1 MTSGCNKTYKLT
13 TSMNSKP
20 QLNFWQI
27 WNLCFGFFGIQFGF
41 ALQNANVSRIFQILG
56 APIEEIP
63 ILWVAAPITG
73 LLIQPV
79 IGYMSD
85 KTWNRVGRRRPYIL
99 CGATAATLALLVMPN
114 SPELWIAAGMLWVL
128 DASLNIALAPSIA
141 MLGDT
146 LPDEQRASGFSM
158 QSFFIGVSAVVASA
172 LPWILSNWLDVVN
185 TAPVGEVPPSVTYA
199 FYAGASILLL
209 SLCWSAWK
217 TTEYSPEQMARFEQ
231 WRNAQHPMQDEK
243 IYLGFYRN
251 GSWFLAAGI
260 LFTALI
266 LSADF
271 DYKLLILAIGIALF
285 GALQIIAGAL
295 QARQRQ
301 HNMLYQITRD
311 IVLMPRVMRQLA
323 VVQCLSWFAL
333 FSMWIYTTAAV
344 TSHHYHSTD
353 PTSLAYNEG
362 ADWVGVLFAAYNGFA
377 ALAAFAIPILVRKTN
392 RKITHMVNLC
402 LGAAGFISFLWIR
415 DPQWLL
421 LAMLGVGFAW
431 ASILALPLAILT
443 SVLPPAKMG
452 VYAGI
457 YNFFIVIP
465 QILASSILALVVS
478 HWFGGQPIYALV
490 SAGIF
495 LLLAAIATAFVD
507 DNHNA

>member
-1 MTSGCNKTYKLT
+1 
-13 TSMNSKP
+13 MNNKP
-20 QLNFWQI
+20 QLGFWQI

-85 KTWNRVGRRRPYIL
+85 KTWNRFGRRRPYIL
-99 CGATAATLALLVMPN
+99 FGAIAATLALLVMPN

-128 DASLNIALAPSIA
+128 DASLNIALGPSIA

-146 LPDEQRASGFSM
+146 LPDEQRATGFSM

-172 LPWILSNWLDVVN
+172 LPWILNNWLNVAN
-185 TAPVGEVPPSVTYA
+185 TAPAGEVPPSVTYA
-199 FYAGASILLL
+199 FYIGALMLLASL
-209 SLCWSAWK
+209 SWSAWK
-217 TTEYSPEQMARFEQ
+217 SKEYSPQQMAAFEQ
-231 WRNAQHPMQDEK
+231 WRATQTVVDEQH
-243 IYLGFYRN
+243 YAGFYRN
-251 GSWFLAAGI
+251 GSTFLGGGVLAS
-260 LFTALI
+260 TLI
-266 LSADF
+266 LLANF
-271 DYKLLILAIGIALF
+271 DHKLLILAAGITLF
-285 GALQIIAGAL
+285 GLLQLIAGYL
-295 QARQRQ
+295 QTRNRNQNA
-301 HNMLYQITRD
+301 LYQITRD
-311 IVLMPRVMRQLA
+311 IVLMPRAMRQLA
-323 VVQCLSWFAL
+323 IVQCLSWFAL

-353 PTSLAYNEG
+353 TTSVAYNEG

-377 ALAAFAIPILVRKTN
+377 ALAALAIPQLVRLTN
-392 RKITHMVNLC
+392 RKTTHMINLC
-402 LGAAGFISFLWIR
+402 LGALGFISFVWIR

-421 LAMLGVGFAW
+421 LAMVGVGFAW

-478 HWFGGQPIYALV
+478 HLFGGKPIYALV
-490 SAGIF
+490 CAGVF
-495 LLLAAIATAFVD
+495 LILAAIATAFVD
-507 DNHNA
+507 DKYSK

>member
-1 MTSGCNKTYKLT
+1 
-13 TSMNSKP
+13 MNSKP
-20 QLNFWQI
+20 QLGFWQI

-85 KTWNRVGRRRPYIL
+85 KTWNRFGRRRPYFL
-99 CGATAATLALLVMPN
+99 FGAIAATLALLVMPN

-128 DASLNIALAPSIA
+128 DASLNIALGPSIA

-146 LPDEQRASGFSM
+146 LPDGQRATGFSM

-172 LPWILSNWLDVVN
+172 LPWILNNWLDVAN
-185 TAPVGEVPPSVTYA
+185 TAPAGEVPPSVTYA
-199 FYAGASILLL
+199 FYIGASMLLA

-217 TTEYSPEQMARFEQ
+217 SKEYSPQQMAAFEQ
-231 WRNAQHPMQDEK
+231 WRTTQVVAGEQP
-243 IYLGFYRN
+243 YAGFYRN
-251 GSWFLAAGI
+251 GCIFLGGGLLA
-260 LFTALI
+260 TTLI
-266 LSADF
+266 LLANF
-271 DYKLLILAIGIALF
+271 DHKLLILAAGIALF
-285 GALQIIAGAL
+285 GLLQLIAGYL
-295 QARQRQ
+295 QTRNRNQNA
-301 HNMLYQITRD
+301 LYQITRD

-353 PTSLAYNEG
+353 TTSIAYNEG

-377 ALAAFAIPILVRKTN
+377 ALAALVIPQLVRITN
-392 RKITHMVNLC
+392 RKTTHMINLC
-402 LGAAGFISFLWIR
+402 LGALGFISFLWIR

-421 LAMLGVGFAW
+421 LAMVGVGFAW

-443 SVLPPAKMG
+443 SVLPPTKMG
-452 VYAGI
+452 IYAGI

-478 HWFGGQPIYALV
+478 HLFGGEPVYALV
-490 SAGIF
+490 CAGMF
-495 LLLAAIATAFVD
+495 LILAAIATAFVD
-507 DNHNA
+507 DKHS

>member
-1 MTSGCNKTYKLT
+1 
-13 TSMNSKP
+13 MNSKP
-20 QLNFWQI
+20 QLSFWQI

-63 ILWVAAPITG
+63 ILWVAAPLTG

-85 KTWNRVGRRRPYIL
+85 KTWSRVGRRRPYVL
-99 CGATAATLALLVMPN
+99 CGAIAATLALLVMPN

-146 LPDEQRASGFSM
+146 LPKEQRAQGFSM

-172 LPWILSNWLDVVN
+172 LPWILNNWLGVAN

-199 FYAGASILLL
+199 FYAGATILLL

-217 TTEYSPEQMARFEQ
+217 TTEYSPAQLARFEQ
-231 WRNAQHPMQDEK
+231 WRNAQQTDEEEK
-243 IYLGFYRN
+243 NYPGFHRN
-251 GSWFLAAGI
+251 GCWFFVAGI
-260 LFTALI
+260 VLTALI
-266 LSADF
+266 LSAGF
-271 DYKLLILAIGIALF
+271 DYKLLILALGIALF
-285 GALQIIAGAL
+285 GVLQIIAGAL
-295 QARQRQ
+295 QLRNLH
-301 HNMLYQITRD
+301 HNPVYQITRD

-323 VVQCLSWFAL
+323 LVQCLSWFAL

-353 PTSLAYNEG
+353 PTSPTYNEG

-377 ALAAFAIPILVRKTN
+377 ALAALAIPQIVRRTN
-392 RKITHMVNLC
+392 RKITHMINLC
-402 LGAAGFISFLWIR
+402 LGALGFISFLWIR
-415 DPQWLL
+415 DPHWLL

-443 SVLPPAKMG
+443 SALPPTKMG

-478 HWFGGQPIYALV
+478 HWFDGQPVYALV
-490 SAGIF
+490 CAGAF

-507 DNHNA
+507 DHHA

>member
-1 MTSGCNKTYKLT
+1 
-13 TSMNSKP
+13 MNSKP
-20 QLNFWQI
+20 QLGFWQI

-63 ILWVAAPITG
+63 ILWVAAPLTG

-85 KTWNRVGRRRPYIL
+85 KTWNRFGRRRPYL
-99 CGATAATLALLVMPN
+99 LFGAIAATLALLVMPN

-128 DASLNIALAPSIA
+128 DASLNIALGPSIA

-172 LPWILSNWLDVVN
+172 LPWILNNWLDVAN
-185 TAPVGEVPPSVTYA
+185 TAPAGEVPPSVTYA
-199 FYAGASILLL
+199 FYIGALMLLASL
-209 SLCWSAWK
+209 SWSAWK
-217 TTEYSPEQMARFEQ
+217 SKEYSPQQMAAFEQ
-231 WRNAQHPMQDEK
+231 WRAVHPVADEQH
-243 IYLGFYRN
+243 YAGFYRN
-251 GSWFLAAGI
+251 GSIFLGGGLLAS
-260 LFTALI
+260 TLI
-266 LSADF
+266 LLANF
-271 DYKLLILAIGIALF
+271 DHKLLILTAGIALF
-285 GALQIIAGAL
+285 GLLQLIAGYL
-295 QARQRQ
+295 QTRHRNRSA
-301 HNMLYQITRD
+301 LYQITRD

-323 VVQCLSWFAL
+323 LVQCLSWFAL

-353 PTSLAYNEG
+353 TTSIAYNEG

-377 ALAAFAIPILVRKTN
+377 ALAAFVIPQLVRITN
-392 RKITHMVNLC
+392 RKTTHMINLC
-402 LGAAGFISFLWIR
+402 LGALGFISFLWIR

-421 LAMLGVGFAW
+421 LAMVGVGFAW
-431 ASILALPLAILT
+431 ASILALPLAMLT
-443 SVLPPAKMG
+443 SVLPPTKMG

-478 HWFGGQPIYALV
+478 HLFGGEPVYALV
-490 SAGIF
+490 CAGVF
-495 LLLAAIATAFVD
+495 LILAAIATAFVD
-507 DNHNA
+507 DQNRK

>member
-1 MTSGCNKTYKLT
+1 
-13 TSMNSKP
+13 MNSKP
-20 QLNFWQI
+20 QLGFWQI

-41 ALQNANVSRIFQILG
+41 ALQNANASRIFQILG

-85 KTWNRVGRRRPYIL
+85 KTWNRFGRRRPYFL
-99 CGATAATLALLVMPN
+99 FGAIAATLALLVMPN

-128 DASLNIALAPSIA
+128 DASLNIALGPSIA

-172 LPWILSNWLDVVN
+172 LPWILNNWLDVAN
-185 TAPVGEVPPSVTYA
+185 TAPSGQVPPSVTYA
-199 FYAGASILLL
+199 FYIGASILLL

-217 TTEYSPEQMARFEQ
+217 TPEYSPQQMAAFEQ
-231 WRNAQHPMQDEK
+231 WRATQTPVEQT
-243 IYLGFYRN
+243 YSGFYRN
-251 GSWFLAAGI
+251 GSMFLGVGI
-260 LFTALI
+260 LISGLI
-266 LSADF
+266 VLANF
-271 DYKLLILAIGIALF
+271 DHKLLILAAGIALF
-285 GALQIIAGAL
+285 GLLQLIAGYL
-295 QARQRQ
+295 QHRNRQQ
-301 HNMLYQITRD
+301 NALYQITRD
-311 IVLMPRVMRQLA
+311 IVLMPAVMRQLA
-323 VVQCLSWFAL
+323 IVQCLSWFAL

-344 TSHHYHSTD
+344 TSHHYHSVD
-353 PTSLAYNEG
+353 PTSAAYNNG

-377 ALAAFAIPILVRKTN
+377 ALAAFVIPQLVRKTN
-392 RKITHMVNLC
+392 RKIAHMINLC
-402 LGAAGFISFLWIR
+402 LGAAGFISFFWIN

-478 HWFGGQPIYALV
+478 HWFGGHPIYALV
-490 SAGIF
+490 CAGLF
-495 LLLAAIATAFVD
+495 LILAAIATVFVD
-507 DNHNA
+507 DKHGE

>member
-1 MTSGCNKTYKLT
+1 
-13 TSMNSKP
+13 MNSKP
-20 QLNFWQI
+20 QLGFWQI

-85 KTWNRVGRRRPYIL
+85 KTWNRVGRRRPYFL
-99 CGATAATLALLVMPN
+99 FGAIAATLALLVMPN
-114 SPELWIAAGMLWVL
+114 SPELWMAAGMLWVL
-128 DASLNIALAPSIA
+128 DASLNIALGPTIA
-141 MLGDT
+141 LLGDT
-146 LPDEQRASGFSM
+146 LPDEQRARGFSM

-172 LPWILSNWLDVVN
+172 LPWILNNWLNVAN
-185 TAPVGEVPPSVTYA
+185 TAPTGEVPPSVTYA
-199 FYAGASILLL
+199 FYTGASILLL

-217 TTEYSPEQMARFEQ
+217 TPEYSPQQLAAFAQWHAAQTPVMDEQNYA
-231 WRNAQHPMQDEK
+231 
-243 IYLGFYRN
+243 GFYRH
-251 GSWFLAAGI
+251 GGVFLGVGI
-260 LFTALI
+260 LSVALI
-266 LSADF
+266 LLANF
-271 DYKLLILAIGIALF
+271 DHKLLILAAGVALF
-285 GALQIIAGAL
+285 GVLQLIAGVL
-295 QARQRQ
+295 QNRNRR
-301 HNMLYQITRD
+301 HNALYQITRD

-323 VVQCLSWFAL
+323 LVQCLSWFAL

-353 PTSLAYNEG
+353 PTSAAYNEG

-377 ALAAFAIPILVRKTN
+377 ALAAFAIPLLVRHTN
-392 RKITHMVNLC
+392 RKITHMINLC
-402 LGAAGFISFLWIR
+402 LGALGFISFLWIR
-415 DPQWLL
+415 DPHWLL

-478 HWFGGQPIYALV
+478 HWFGGKPIYAV
-490 SAGIF
+490 VCAGVF

-507 DNHNA
+507 DNHSE

>member
-1 MTSGCNKTYKLT
+1 MKH
-13 TSMNSKP
+13 KP
-20 QLNFWQI
+20 QLGFWQI

-63 ILWVAAPITG
+63 ILWVAAPVTG

-85 KTWNRVGRRRPYIL
+85 KTWNRHGRRRPYIL
-99 CGATAATLALLVMPN
+99 YGAIAATLALLVMPN

-141 MLGDT
+141 LVSDM
-146 LPDEQRASGFSM
+146 LPDEQRSAGFSM

-172 LPWILSNWLDVVN
+172 LPWILNNWLDIAN
-185 TAPVGEVPPSVTYA
+185 TAPQGQVPPSVTYA
-199 FYAGASILLL
+199 FYLGAAILLL
-209 SLCWSAWK
+209 SLLWSSYR
-217 TTEYSPEQMARFEQ
+217 TREYSPAQMAAFQRRRDEQ
-231 WRNAQHPMQDEK
+231 QADPSEQHYPGFTRWGM
-243 IYLGFYRN
+243 IFLGA
-251 GSWFLAAGI
+251 GTLASI
-260 LFTALI
+260 LIPAVGLDAKLYP
-266 LSADF
+266 LSF
-271 DYKLLILAIGIALF
+271 GIALF
-285 GALQIIAGAL
+285 GLLQLAAGVLQNSGRTDNALY
-295 QARQRQ
+295 
-301 HNMLYQITRD
+301 HITRD
-311 IVLMPRVMRQLA
+311 IVLMPRTMRQLA
-323 VVQCLSWFAL
+323 LVQCLSWFAL

-344 TSHHYHSTD
+344 TAHHYHSTD
-353 PTSLAYNEG
+353 PTSVAYNKG

-377 ALAAFAIPILVRKTN
+377 ALAALAIPLLVRKTN
-392 RKITHMVNLC
+392 RKITHMINLC
-402 LGAAGFISFLWIR
+402 LGASGLISFLFIR

-421 LAMLGVGFAW
+421 LAMVGVGFAW

-443 SVLPPAKMG
+443 SALPPAKMG

-478 HWFGGQPIYALV
+478 KLFGGQPIYALV
-490 SAGIF
+490 CAGAFMI
-495 LLLAAIATAFVD
+495 LAAIATVFVD
-507 DNHNA
+507 DSYNA

>member
-1 MTSGCNKTYKLT
+1 
-13 TSMNSKP
+13 MNSKP
-20 QLNFWQI
+20 QLGFWQI

-85 KTWNRVGRRRPYIL
+85 KTWNRFGRRRPYFL
-99 CGATAATLALLVMPN
+99 FGAIAATFALLVMPN

-128 DASLNIALAPSIA
+128 DASLNIALGPSIA

-146 LPDEQRASGFSM
+146 LPDEQRATGFSM

-172 LPWILSNWLDVVN
+172 LPWILNNWLDVAN
-185 TAPVGEVPPSVTYA
+185 TAPAGEVPLSVTYA
-199 FYAGASILLL
+199 FYIGASMLLA

-217 TTEYSPEQMARFEQ
+217 SKEYSPQQMAAFEQ
-231 WRNAQHPMQDEK
+231 WRTTQAVADEQP
-243 IYLGFYRN
+243 YAGFYRN
-251 GSWFLAAGI
+251 GNVFLGGGVLA
-260 LFTALI
+260 TALI
-266 LSADF
+266 LLANF
-271 DYKLLILAIGIALF
+271 DHKLLILAAGIALF
-285 GALQIIAGAL
+285 GLLQLIAGYL
-295 QARQRQ
+295 QARNRNQ
-301 HNMLYQITRD
+301 NALYQITRD

-353 PTSLAYNEG
+353 TTSVAYNEG

-377 ALAAFAIPILVRKTN
+377 ALAALVIPQLVRLTN
-392 RKITHMVNLC
+392 RKTTHMINLC
-402 LGAAGFISFLWIR
+402 LGALGFISFLWIR

-421 LAMLGVGFAW
+421 LAMVGVGFAW

-443 SVLPPAKMG
+443 SVLPPTKMG

-465 QILASSILALVVS
+465 QILASSVLALVVS
-478 HWFGGQPIYALV
+478 HLFDGKPVYALAC
-490 SAGIF
+490 AGVF
-495 LLLAAIATAFVD
+495 LILAAIATAFVD
-507 DNHNA
+507 DKHSK